1 MFFFNWIHK
10 FQTKFVEHSKIW
22 ICKKIFMINFQIESE
37 MVGVQ
42 RYVQDELTKVGRES
56 PIVPRREVVAPPR
69 AEPVHAQVLG
79 SGNGS
84 DGENQ
89 STDNLTRLLQNAKV
103 DIGQR
108 LKRPTS
114 ASTQDRLPLED
125 IGSNRLQ
132 L

>member
-1 MFFFNWIHK
+1 
-10 FQTKFVEHSKIW
+10 
-22 ICKKIFMINFQIESE
+22 

-42 RYVQDELTKVGRES
+42 KYVQDELTKVGRES
-56 PIVPRREVVAPPR
+56 PIVPRKAMVAPSR

-114 ASTQDRLPLED
+114 ASTQDRLPLEE